1 MIDNQKLSWLPP
13 ISLQDSS
20 IMTELAQMLDNFQ
33 PSSISE
39 IFNLANQLKAEGEDI
54 LDLSIGEPDFLT
66 PDHVKQAAISA
77 INENNTKYTNIE
89 GTLALRQTISNK
101 FKRDNDLD
109 YDPQQVIVDSGA
121 KPLLMHAM
129 QTMLN
134 KGDEVIIPTPCWTSY
149 IGMVK
154 LCDAVC
160 SFVACPEDRGFKLLA
175 SDLQASIT
183 AKTKLILLNSP
194 SNPTGAAYTHDEMKA
209 ITDVLLGHPDVWI
222 LADDIYEHITFDG
235 FEFCTPAQVEP
246 LLYDRTLTLNGVSK
260 AYSMTGWRIGFAAGP
275 QKLVNGIKKV
285 LSQSAGNPCSIS
297 QAAAISALEGPQELL
312 AERAEIFRQRRN
324 FLAARLNAIA
334 GLRCHKPEGAFYLY
348 PSCEGLIGKTTP
360 DGMLITDS
368 KDFVKYLLN
377 SHGVAAVPG
386 TAFEYDPY
394 FRLSYASS
402 VETLEK
408 AADRIEAACA
418 SLLAE

>member
-1 MIDNQKLSWLPP
+1 
-13 ISLQDSS
+13 
-20 IMTELAQMLDNFQ
+20 MTELAQMLDNFQ
-33 PSSISE
+33 PSSISK
-39 IFNLANQLKAEGEDI
+39 IFNLANQLKAEGKDI

-66 PDHVKQAAISA
+66 PDHIKQAAISA
-77 INENNTKYTNIE
+77 INENNTKYTNVE
-89 GTLALRQTISNK
+89 GTLALRQAISKK
-101 FKRDNDLD
+101 FNRDNDLD
-109 YDPQQVIVDSGA
+109 YDPQQIIVDSGA

-129 QTMLN
+129 QAMLDRD
-134 KGDEVIIPTPCWTSY
+134 DEVIIPTPCWTSY

-154 LCDAVC
+154 LCDAKC
-160 SFVACPEDRGFKLLA
+160 NFVACPEDKGFKLQA
-175 SDLQASIT
+175 SDLESAIT

-194 SNPTGAAYTHDEMKA
+194 SNPTGAAYAHDEMKA

-246 LLYDRTLTLNGVSK
+246 RLYDRTLTLNGVSK

-275 QKLVNGIKKV
+275 QKLINGIKKV
-285 LSQSAGNPCSIS
+285 LSQSTGNPCSIS
-297 QAAAISALEGPQELL
+297 QAAAIAALEGPQELL
-312 AERAEIFRQRRN
+312 AERAEIFHQRRD
-324 FLAARLNAIA
+324 FLAARLNAIE

-348 PSCEGLIGKTTP
+348 PSCEGLIGKTTT
-360 DGMLITDS
+360 DGVEIRDS
-368 KDFVKYLLN
+368 KDFVKYLLGSYN
-377 SHGVAAVPG
+377 VAAVPG

-418 SLLAE
+418 NLLAE

>member
-1 MIDNQKLSWLPP
+1 
-13 ISLQDSS
+13 
-20 IMTELAQMLDNFQ
+20 MTELAQMLDNFQ

-39 IFNLANQLKAEGEDI
+39 IFNLANQLKAQGEDI

-89 GTLALRQTISNK
+89 GTLALRQAISNK

-160 SFVACPEDRGFKLLA
+160 SFVACPEDRGFKLQA

-246 LLYDRTLTLNGVSK
+246 RLYDRTLTLNGVSK

-297 QAAAISALEGPQELL
+297 QAAAIAALEGPQELL
-312 AERAEIFRQRRN
+312 AERAEIFRQRRD

-348 PSCEGLIGKTTP
+348 PSCEGLIGNTTT
-360 DGMLITDS
+360 DGIEIRDS

-394 FRLSYASS
+394 FRLSYARSM
-402 VETLEK
+402 ETLEK
-408 AADRIEAACA
+408 AADRIETACA

>member
-1 MIDNQKLSWLPP
+1 
-13 ISLQDSS
+13 
-20 IMTELAQMLDNFQ
+20 MTELAQMLDNFQ
-33 PSSISE
+33 PSSISK
-39 IFNLANQLKAEGEDI
+39 IFNLANQLKAEGKDI

-66 PDHVKQAAISA
+66 PDHIKQAAISA
-77 INENNTKYTNIE
+77 INENNTKYTNVE
-89 GTLALRQTISNK
+89 GTLALRQAISKK
-101 FKRDNDLD
+101 FNRDNDLD
-109 YDPQQVIVDSGA
+109 YDPQQIIVDSGA

-129 QTMLN
+129 QAMLDRD
-134 KGDEVIIPTPCWTSY
+134 DEVIIPTPCWTSY

-154 LCDAVC
+154 LCDAKC
-160 SFVACPEDRGFKLLA
+160 NFVACPEDKGFKLQA
-175 SDLQASIT
+175 SDLESAIT
-183 AKTKLILLNSP
+183 VKTKLILLNSP
-194 SNPTGAAYTHDEMKA
+194 SNPTGAAYAHDEMKA

-246 LLYDRTLTLNGVSK
+246 RLYDRTLTLNGVSK

-275 QKLVNGIKKV
+275 QKLINGIKKV
-285 LSQSAGNPCSIS
+285 LSQSTGNPCSIS
-297 QAAAISALEGPQELL
+297 QAAAIAALEGPQELL
-312 AERAEIFRQRRN
+312 AERAEIFHQRRD
-324 FLAARLNAIA
+324 FLAARLNAIE

-348 PSCEGLIGKTTP
+348 PSCEGLIGKTTT
-360 DGMLITDS
+360 DGVEIRDS
-368 KDFVKYLLN
+368 KDFVKYLLGSYN
-377 SHGVAAVPG
+377 VAAVPG

-418 SLLAE
+418 NLLAE

>member
-1 MIDNQKLSWLPP
+1 
-13 ISLQDSS
+13 
-20 IMTELAQMLDNFQ
+20 MTELAQMLDNFQ
-33 PSSISE
+33 PSSISK
-39 IFNLANQLKAEGEDI
+39 IFNLANQLKAEGKDI

-66 PDHVKQAAISA
+66 PDHIKQAAISA
-77 INENNTKYTNIE
+77 INENNTKYTNVE
-89 GTLALRQTISNK
+89 GTLALRQAISKK
-101 FKRDNDLD
+101 FNRDNDLD
-109 YDPQQVIVDSGA
+109 YDPQQIIVDSGA

-129 QTMLN
+129 QAMLDRD
-134 KGDEVIIPTPCWTSY
+134 DEVIIPTPCWTSY

-154 LCDAVC
+154 LCDAKC
-160 SFVACPEDRGFKLLA
+160 NFVACPEDKGFKLQA
-175 SDLQASIT
+175 SDLESAIT

-194 SNPTGAAYTHDEMKA
+194 SNPTGAAYAHDEMKA

-246 LLYDRTLTLNGVSK
+246 RLYDRTLTLNGVSK

-275 QKLVNGIKKV
+275 QKLINGIKKV
-285 LSQSAGNPCSIS
+285 LSQSTGNPCSIS
-297 QAAAISALEGPQELL
+297 QAAAIAALEGPQQLL
-312 AERAEIFRQRRN
+312 AERAEIFHQRRD
-324 FLAARLNAIA
+324 FLAARLNAIE

-348 PSCEGLIGKTTP
+348 PSCEGLIGKTTT
-360 DGMLITDS
+360 DGVEIRDS
-368 KDFVKYLLN
+368 KDFVKYLLGSYN
-377 SHGVAAVPG
+377 VAAVPG

-418 SLLAE
+418 NLLAE